1 MFQSCSPDLGGRP
14 RGVEGLQLQIVL
26 ARRVEKRSSV

>member
-14 RGVEGLQLQIVL
+14 RGVEGLQLQTKLHV
-26 ARRVEKRSSV
+26 KW